1 MTGRLSCR
9 KSPLPPDNA
18 SRHGRD
24 GAGPTLRR
32 LTTFAARAGAAVMIG
47 LIRALFAFLRLLG
60 AERSSDLGG
69 WLLRT
74 VSPLIPVNRVALANI
89 RAAFPEKDETEVR
102 RIARGAWENLGRT
115 AAEYA
120 HLKTLFDYDYLNP
133 DAPSRVEVSGIE
145 HFIALKDDDRP
156 GLIFSAHLA
165 NWELPAICAAAYD
178 LETTAV
184 FRAPNDPAIA
194 AIIHEI
200 RSGAMD
206 GLAAAKQGAA
216 FAMQG
221 VLERGGHLGML
232 IDQHFTRG
240 VVVPFMGR
248 PALTN
253 PILGKFARRFECPV
267 HGVRVVRLPNQRFRL
282 ELTPPLDLP
291 RDEAGEIDVEGAM
304 AMMTAVVEG
313 WVREH
318 PEQWLWMHR
327 RWRPN
332 MIAAR
337 GMADTA
343 QTPAPKPVF
352 KAT

>member
-1 MTGRLSCR
+1 M
-9 KSPLPPDNA
+9 
-18 SRHGRD
+18 
-24 GAGPTLRR
+24 LRQAKA
-32 LTTFAARAGAAVMIG
+32 LAARIGAAITIG
-47 LIRALFAFLRLLG
+47 AIRALFGFLRLLG
-60 AERSSDLGG
+60 PDRSSDLGG

-74 VSPLIPVNRVALANI
+74 ASPLIPVNRVALANI
-89 RAAFPEKDETEVR
+89 RATFPQMRDDEVK
-102 RIARGAWENLGRT
+102 RIARAAWENLGRV

-120 HLKTLFDYDYLNP
+120 HLKDIFDYDYHNP
-133 DAPSRVEVSGIE
+133 HRPSRVEVAGIE

-165 NWELPAICAAAYD
+165 NWELPAICAATYD

-194 AIIHEI
+194 AIVHEI
-200 RSGAMD
+200 RSGAMG

-221 VLERGGHLGML
+221 VLENGGHLGML

-240 VVVPFMGR
+240 VVVPFLGR

-267 HGVRVVRLPNQRFRL
+267 HGVRVIRLPNRRFRI

-291 RDEAGEIDVEGAM
+291 RDAAGEIDVRGSM

-313 WVREH
+313 WVREY

-332 MIAAR
+332 MIAAD
-337 GMADTA
+337 ALAAFDHSPATA
-343 QTPAPKPVF
+343 PVF
-352 KAT
+352 KPT

>member
-1 MTGRLSCR
+1 MKRL
-9 KSPLPPDNA
+9 KA
-18 SRHGRD
+18 I
-24 GAGPTLRR
+24 
-32 LTTFAARAGAAVMIG
+32 AARAGAAAMIG
-47 LIRALFAFLRLLG
+47 VIRALFAFLRLLG
-60 AERSSDLGG
+60 PERSSDVGG

-74 VSPLIPVNRVALANI
+74 VSPLIPVNGVALATL
-89 RAAFPEKDETEVR
+89 RAAVTEEDEAEVK

-120 HLKTLFDYDYLNP
+120 HLKTLFDYDHDNP
-133 DAPSRVEVSGIE
+133 DRPSRVEVEGIE
-145 HFIALKDDDRP
+145 HFITLKEDDRP

-165 NWELPAICAAAYD
+165 NWELPAICAATYD

-194 AIIHEI
+194 AIVHEI
-200 RSGAMD
+200 RSGAMG

-221 VLERGGHLGML
+221 VLEKGGHLGML

-253 PILGKFARRFECPV
+253 PIMGKFARRFDCPV
-267 HGVRVVRLPNQRFRL
+267 HGVRVIRLPNQRFRI

-291 RDEAGEIDVEGAM
+291 RDAAGEIDVQGAM

-332 MIAAR
+332 MISAAALAGFDHAR
-337 GMADTA
+337 ATM
-343 QTPAPKPVF
+343 PVF

>member
-1 MTGRLSCR
+1 
-9 KSPLPPDNA
+9 
-18 SRHGRD
+18 
-24 GAGPTLRR
+24 LRR
-32 LTTFAARAGAAVMIG
+32 VKAFAARIGAAVMIG
-47 LIRALFAFLRLLG
+47 AIRTLFAGLRLLG
-60 AERSSDLGG
+60 PERSSDLGG
-69 WLLRT
+69 WLLKT
-74 VSPLIPVNRVALANI
+74 ASPLIPVNRVALANI
-89 RAAFPEKDETEVR
+89 RAAFPEKDEAEVR

-120 HLKTLFDYDYLNP
+120 HLRTLFDYDYQNP
-133 DAPSRVEVSGIE
+133 DADSRVEVRGIE

-194 AIIHEI
+194 AVVHEI
-200 RSGAMD
+200 RSGAMG
-206 GLAAAKQGAA
+206 GLAAARQGAA

-221 VLERGGHLGML
+221 VLEKGGHLGML

-240 VVVPFMGR
+240 VVVPFMSR

-253 PILGKFARRFECPV
+253 PIMGKFARRFECPV
-267 HGVRVVRLPNQRFRL
+267 HGVRVVRLPNHRFRL

-291 RDEAGEIDVEGAM
+291 RDAGGEIDVQGAM

-313 WVREH
+313 WVREY

-327 RWRPN
+327 RWRPK
-332 MIAAR
+332 MIPATAAAEFDH
-337 GMADTA
+337 GSAT
-343 QTPAPKPVF
+343 TPVF

>member
-1 MTGRLSCR
+1 M
-9 KSPLPPDNA
+9 K
-18 SRHGRD
+18 
-24 GAGPTLRR
+24 
-32 LTTFAARAGAAVMIG
+32 TFAARAFSLAMIG

-60 AERSSDLGG
+60 PERSSDLGG

-74 VSPLIPVNRVALANI
+74 ASPLIPVNRIALANI
-89 RAAFPEKDETEVR
+89 RVAFPGMAEPEVR

-120 HLKTLFDYDYLNP
+120 HLKTLFDYDHLNP
-133 DAPSRVEVSGIE
+133 DAPSRVEVEGIE
-145 HFIALKDDDRP
+145 HFTALKDDAKP
-156 GLIFSAHLA
+156 GLIFSAHLG
-165 NWELPAICAAAYD
+165 NWELPAICAQAYD
-178 LETTAV
+178 LDTTAV

-194 AIIHEI
+194 AVVHEI
-200 RSGAMD
+200 RSGAMG

-221 VLERGGHLGML
+221 VLERNGHLGML

-253 PILGKFARRFECPV
+253 PIMGKFARRFECPV
-267 HGVRVVRLPNQRFRL
+267 HGVRVIRLPHQRFKL

-291 RDEAGEIDVEGAM
+291 RDAQGEIDVQGAM
-304 AMMTAVVEG
+304 AMMSAVVEG

-327 RWRPN
+327 RWRPT
-332 MIAAR
+332 MITAA
-337 GMADTA
+337 AA
-343 QTPAPKPVF
+343 QAGLAVVRSPVF

>member
-1 MTGRLSCR
+1 M
-9 KSPLPPDNA
+9 
-18 SRHGRD
+18 
-24 GAGPTLRR
+24 RR
-32 LTTFAARAGAAVMIG
+32 LKAIAARIGAAAMIG
-47 LIRALFAFLRLLG
+47 VIRTLFAFLRLVG
-60 AERSSDLGG
+60 PERASDLGG

-89 RAAFPEKDETEVR
+89 RAAFPEKDEAEVR
-102 RIARGAWENLGRT
+102 RIARGAWENLGRV
-115 AAEYA
+115 AGEYA
-120 HLKTLFDYDYLNP
+120 NLKALFDYDYHNP
-133 DAPSRVEVSGIE
+133 DKPSRVEVKGIE
-145 HFIALKDDDRP
+145 HFIALKDDGKP
-156 GLIFSAHLA
+156 GLIFSTHLA
-165 NWELPAICAAAYD
+165 NWELPAICAQAYD

-194 AIIHEI
+194 AVVHEI
-200 RSGAMD
+200 RSGAMG

-221 VLERGGHLGML
+221 VLENGGHLGML

-240 VVVPFMGR
+240 VVVPFFGR

-253 PILGKFARRFECPV
+253 PIMGKFAKRFECPV
-267 HGVRVVRLPNQRFRL
+267 HGVRVIRLPNHRFRL

-291 RDEAGEIDVEGAM
+291 RDANGEIDVQGAM

-313 WVREH
+313 WVREY

-332 MIAAR
+332 MISAAAR
-337 GMADTA
+337 EAFDHA
-343 QTPAPKPVF
+343 PATVPVF

>member
-1 MTGRLSCR
+1 M
-9 KSPLPPDNA
+9 
-18 SRHGRD
+18 
-24 GAGPTLRR
+24 RR
-32 LTTFAARAGAAVMIG
+32 LKAFAARAGAAMMIG
-47 LIRALFAFLRLLG
+47 VVRALFGGLRLLG
-60 AERSSDLGG
+60 PERSSDLGG

-74 VSPLIPVNRVALANI
+74 ASPLLPVNRIALANI
-89 RAAFPEKDETEVR
+89 RAAFPEKDEAEVQ

-120 HLKTLFDYDYLNP
+120 HLGTLFDYDAENP
-133 DAPSRVEVSGIE
+133 DKPSRVEVQGIE
-145 HFIALKDDDRP
+145 HFVALKDDAKP

-165 NWELPAICAAAYD
+165 NWELPAICAATYE
-178 LETTAV
+178 LKTTAV

-194 AIIHEI
+194 AVVHEI

-216 FAMQG
+216 FAMQA
-221 VLERGGHLGML
+221 VLENGGHLGML

-240 VVVPFMGR
+240 TVVPFLGR

-253 PILGKFARRFECPV
+253 PIMGKFARRFECPV
-267 HGVRVVRLPNQRFRL
+267 HGVRVIRLPGHRFRL

-291 RDEAGEIDVEGAM
+291 RDAAGEIDVRGAM
-304 AMMTAVVEG
+304 AMMTAVVDG
-313 WVREH
+313 WVREY

-332 MIAAR
+332 MISANAL
-337 GMADTA
+337 AEFE
-343 QTPAPKPVF
+343 QSSVITPAF

>member
-1 MTGRLSCR
+1 LATRI
-9 KSPLPPDNA
+9 
-18 SRHGRD
+18 
-24 GAGPTLRR
+24 
-32 LTTFAARAGAAVMIG
+32 GAAVMIG
-47 LIRALFAFLRLLG
+47 LIRAIFAFLRALG
-60 AERSSDLGG
+60 PERASDLGG

-74 VSPLIPVNRVALANI
+74 VSPLIPVNRVAYANI
-89 RAAFPEKDETEVR
+89 RAAFPELPQAEVR

-115 AAEYA
+115 VAEYA
-120 HLKTLFDYDYLNP
+120 HLKTLFDYDYHNP
-133 DAPSRVEVSGIE
+133 DPNGRIEVAGIE
-145 HFIALKDDDRP
+145 HFIALKDDGLP
-156 GLIFSAHLA
+156 GLIFSTHLG
-165 NWELPAICAAAYD
+165 NWELPAICAATYD
-178 LETTAV
+178 LDTTAV

-194 AIIHEI
+194 AVVHEI
-200 RSGAMD
+200 RSGAMG

-216 FAMQG
+216 FAMQA
-221 VLERGGHLGML
+221 VLENGGHLGML

-267 HGVRVVRLPNQRFRL
+267 HGVRVIRLPNLRFRI

-291 RDEAGEIDVEGAM
+291 RDAAGEIDVESAM

-332 MIAAR
+332 MIGPEALAR
-337 GMADTA
+337 FQARERPL
-343 QTPAPKPVF
+343 PAF